1 MLSTCQL
8 VVHVIPVHRTRR
20 QHILVSTVNHFETR
34 RDICILRQSILH
46 PHSKRGKKSSDYW
59 HQPVWSMTGASS
71 VEGLQRTQACKSLVS
86 FLSSPLA
93 FFRFFFAFCSRSFS
107 FRLKKDCA
115 KAHSVEGEG
124 NEKKKKKVIPCSLR
138 AGVTLHSAVSFSF

>member
-93 FFRFFFAFCSRSFS
+93 FFRFFFAFCSRSFFFPS
-107 FRLKKDCA
+107 EKRLRESPFRRGRRKR
-115 KAHSVEGEG
+115 
-124 NEKKKKKVIPCSLR
+124 KKKKKVIPCSLR